1 MPINSP
7 FKILIVEDEVLIAEY
22 LKDVLNGLGY
32 QNLALAH
39 NKRQAM
45 IQLEEFHPE
54 LVLLDIRM
62 KEELE
67 GIQIAERIN
76 QEYKIPF
83 IYITAQSDKEII
95 SRALGT
101 KPAGYITKPFKQPD
115 VFAAIRLVEENA
127 ERHSE
132 KYLSFKDGYSVVKLS
147 ADEILYAKSNDN
159 YIDLYTTSKKYT
171 LRYTLDWLVE
181 HTPSGMFH
189 RTHRSAVVNITK
201 ITKATSKSVFIGEV
215 EIPVS
220 RGNQIKL

>member
-7 FKILIVEDEVLIAEY
+7 FKILIVDDEVLIAEF
-22 LKDVLNGLGY
+22 LKDVLNELGY
-32 QNLALAH
+32 QNLVLAH

-95 SRALGT
+95 RKALGT

-115 VFAAIRLVEENA
+115 IYAAIRLAEENA
-127 ERHSE
+127 EKNSE
-132 KYLSFKDGYSVVKLS
+132 KFLSFKDGYSMVKLS
-147 ADEILYAKSNDN
+147 IDEILYAKSNDN
-159 YIDLYTTSKKYT
+159 YIDLFTTSKKYT

-181 HTPSGMFH
+181 HTPDGMFH

-201 ITKATSKSVFIGEV
+201 ITRATSKSVFIGEV

-220 RGNQIKL
+220 RGNQIRL